1 MKGQPPTI
9 FDGTRSKTSQFMIEF
24 QLWWMINSQ
33 AEVMSNPFSRIAL
46 CLSFIRG
53 PRVDNWVA
61 EKINQ
66 LRRAVLGDPAQGLA
80 ATHLQTDE
88 DLWHNFGADFRGTF
102 EDTASEENAYAKLKS
117 LRMDGDQIDEYIAT
131 FEVLLARAGWQRND
145 KGSIDLFFNGL
156 SNKVQRKI
164 LSIYA
169 ILPVTIDDWQAA
181 ARQVV
186 QRYRLMDV
194 KVGPWKFKENK
205 PNQRSGRNP
214 RGQFRKAHDPNAMD
228 VDATEIDTAE
238 INLATT
244 SNEKGKKK
252 PNVRCYYCGIVGH
265 VKSEC
270 RKFKA
275 DQKEGKD
282 EPPQKAKVRATTVEE
297 DKEEEA
303 KEVPPAYD
311 PNSLMIHINKMK
323 IEDRDDFL
331 DRLLVRDT
339 EGF

>member
-9 FDGTRSKTSQFMIEF
+9 FDGARSKTSQFMTEF

-33 AEVMSNPFSRIAL
+33 AKVMSNPFSRIAL
-46 CLSFIRG
+46 CLSFIKG

-88 DLWHNFGADFRGTF
+88 DLWVNFGADFRRTF

-117 LRMDGDQIDEYIAT
+117 LRMDGDQIDEYIAI
-131 FEVLLARAGWQRND
+131 FKVLLARAGWQRND

-181 ARQVV
+181 ERQVV
-186 QRYRLMDV
+186 
-194 KVGPWKFKENK
+194 
-205 PNQRSGRNP
+205 
-214 RGQFRKAHDPNAMD
+214 
-228 VDATEIDTAE
+228 
-238 INLATT
+238 
-244 SNEKGKKK
+244 
-252 PNVRCYYCGIVGH
+252 
-265 VKSEC
+265 
-270 RKFKA
+270 
-275 DQKEGKD
+275 
-282 EPPQKAKVRATTVEE
+282 
-297 DKEEEA
+297 
-303 KEVPPAYD
+303 
-311 PNSLMIHINKMK
+311 
-323 IEDRDDFL
+323 
-331 DRLLVRDT
+331 
-339 EGF
+339 